1 MERSEVIR
9 EVSAKPK
16 RKAGSPTQTCALS
29 EVQPAGSTEAKWRI
43 RLYPLGPEFTVLRG
57 SIKA

>member
-1 MERSEVIR
+1 MIR

-43 RLYPLGPEFTVLRG
+43 HLYPLGPEFTVLRG